1 MNYSYIINQIIVLF
15 IVLFLGF
22 IIRKFNVIDDHGSK
36 KIASLVVKLTGPMLI
51 IDSMLQR
58 PDLSIKQIS
67 DILLI
72 AICVY
77 IFLFIMTIIIPRLLK
92 APKDSVG
99 IYKFMIMFSNVG
111 FMGFPVVSSIFG
123 KEAVFYAAIFNLPFY
138 VLVYTLG
145 IYFVSMNNEKEVE
158 FELNKLINPGIV
170 AVFIG
175 MFFFITAIKL
185 PYVITESISMVGGLT
200 TPLSMIGIGT
210 SFANVR
216 PKNIYS
222 NLRLYIYSILKLL
235 LFPTLVFIILNYIGY
250 EGMMLGVPVL
260 ITGMPVAANA
270 VMLSKEYGGND
281 ILASEGVF
289 ISTLLSIVTI
299 PLLTYLLTL

>member
-15 IVLFLGF
+15 IILFLGF

-185 PYVITESISMVGGLT
+185 PYVITESINMVGGLT

-270 VMLSKEYGGND
+270 VMLSKEYDGND

>member
-99 IYKFMIMFSNVG
+99 VYKFMIMFSNVG

-158 FELNKLINPGIV
+158 FEVNKLINPGIV

-185 PYVITESISMVGGLT
+185 PYVITESINMVGGLT

-235 LFPTLVFIILNYIGY
+235 LFPILVYIILNYIGY

-270 VMLSKEYGGND
+270 VMLSKEYDGND